1 MINLLPSDVKDNY
14 HYARL
19 NLLLRRWILLFVA
32 ALVGLGLITTYGLLT
47 IQNSTSNYQKQ
58 IVASEQ
64 LFKQE
69 KYAETQKQ
77 VQDISSSL
85 KLSVKVLS
93 QEILFS
99 QLLKQIATA
108 TPANVNLTGLTIN
121 QAQPGVDITAEA
133 ANYETAT
140 QLQANLADKSNKIFS
155 KADIVSVTCG
165 VNASNPR
172 YPCKIN
178 IRALFSDNSP
188 FLFINSKGTAP

>member
-1 MINLLPSDVKDNY
+1 MINLLPPDIKDNY

-19 NLLLRRWILLFVA
+19 NLELRRWILLFVA
-32 ALVGLGLITTYGLLT
+32 ALVGLGLLTTYGLLT
-47 IQNSTSNYQKQ
+47 IQGSTNNYQRQ
-58 IVASEQ
+58 IAATEQ
-64 LFKQE
+64 LFQQE
-69 KYAETQKQ
+69 NYAGTQKQ

-99 QLLKQIATA
+99 QLLKQIAIA

-133 ANYETAT
+133 ANYQTAT
-140 QLQANLADKSNKIFS
+140 QLQANLGDKSNKIFS
-155 KADIVSVTCG
+155 QADIVSVSC
-165 VNASNPR
+165 NADASNPR

-178 IRALFSDNSP
+178 IRALFANNSP
-188 FLFINSKGTAP
+188 FLFINSKGTTP